1 MASCNPCGNK
11 KIYIADIADA
21 TDMGP
26 GANVPGGVY
35 RADAGGLQLDG
46 KPVERLVGV
55 SSDAAA
61 VDKLR
66 SLGVTV
72 ASKTLKLD
80 LGALLTELNDRG
92 EFFGHDKIEGLA
104 TPDGGKTLV
113 VANDSDFG
121 LAGIESQT
129 PPFKL
134 KPKVLANGGPDTGEF
149 LVVDTTKLPP
159 QTVSVNSADVPAWIF
174 LRRTWVTR
182 TFSRDE
188 ACG

>member
-1 MASCNPCGNK
+1 M
-11 KIYIADIADA
+11 
-21 TDMGP
+21 
-26 GANVPGGVY
+26 PGGVY

-46 KPVERLVGV
+46 KPVETLVGV

-72 ASKTLKLD
+72 ASKPLKLD

-113 VANDSDFG
+113 VADDSDFG

-134 KPKVLANGGPDTGEF
+134 KPKVLANLAPGYGASSWLST
-149 LVVDTTKLPP
+149 PP
-159 QTVSVNSADVPAWIF
+159 NCRRRPGSRRYPSRSADVPAGVRKVPTF
-174 LRRTWVTR
+174 RGVSGTDTHSRGGRRSVEW
-182 TFSRDE
+182 
-188 ACG
+188 